1 MRPKV
6 MTDTKDDH
14 YANIMIL
21 KQHGHK
27 SVINNIYAYAS
38 AYGCK
43 QQEAAPKAKELKARQ
58 KENLLHYPCTEFS
71 VK

>member
-1 MRPKV
+1 
-6 MTDTKDDH
+6 MTYTKDDH

-21 KQHGHK
+21 KQTRPQICHK
-27 SVINNIYAYAS
+27 YIYAYAS

-43 QQEAAPKAKELKARQ
+43 QQEAAAKAKELKARQ
-58 KENLLHYPCTEFS
+58 KENYLHYPCTEFS